1 MSRETLIQQKG
12 ITKRKI
18 TNLLKKVEQVVEKED
33 KSAYD
38 IVCAEQYLNEI
49 RTLDTQFQKQHLA
62 ATAIVEP
69 SNKEL
74 IERDF
79 EDLEIHDERVREN
92 TSKLLYVLNVAS
104 KPQGK
109 SKATEN
115 KTKVNSL
122 EAKWTRITK
131 NVDSV
136 ASKVSEAQT
145 KLNEMEIEELTDI
158 RSQLSEF
165 EKTFDRFTA
174 EIDSVSPNLDVED
187 GENWNDAISNYFDK
201 ISLTQDTLALLII
214 ERRRNRTREI
224 KEQELEREE
233 KRNKEIEVQNSKHRE
248 KINKLLHKF
257 KTHSEEHE
265 SKTVKLPSLSIPS
278 FDGDPTKWK
287 SYWQQFEATIHN
299 SKRLDD
305 QLRMQYLLKSLTTK
319 KARDAVE

>member
-18 TNLLKKVEQVVEKED
+18 TNPLKKVEQVVEKQD
-33 KSAYD
+33 KSAHD
-38 IVCAEQYLNEI
+38 VVCAEQYLNEI
-49 RTLDTQFQKQHLA
+49 RTLDAQFQKQHLA

-69 SNKEL
+69 SNEEL

-104 KPQGK
+104 KPQAK
-109 SKATEN
+109 IKANEN

-136 ASKVSEAQT
+136 ASKVSEAQS
-145 KLNEMEIEELTDI
+145 KLDEMRIEELTDI

-165 EKTFDRFTA
+165 ENTFDRFTT
-174 EIDSVSPNLDVED
+174 EIDSVSSDLDDED

-201 ISLTQDTLALLII
+201 ISLAQDTLALLII
-214 ERRRNRTREI
+214 ERRRNQTPEF

-233 KRNKEIEVQNSKHRE
+233 K
-248 KINKLLHKF
+248 
-257 KTHSEEHE
+257 
-265 SKTVKLPSLSIPS
+265 
-278 FDGDPTKWK
+278 
-287 SYWQQFEATIHN
+287 
-299 SKRLDD
+299 
-305 QLRMQYLLKSLTTK
+305 
-319 KARDAVE
+319 

>member
-18 TNLLKKVEQVVEKED
+18 TNLFMKVEQVVEKED

-38 IVCAEQYLNEI
+38 IVCAKQYLNEI

-62 ATAIVEP
+62 ATAVVEP
-69 SNKEL
+69 SNEEL

-131 NVDSV
+131 NDDSV
-136 ASKVSEAQT
+136 PR
-145 KLNEMEIEELTDI
+145 
-158 RSQLSEF
+158 RSA
-165 EKTFDRFTA
+165 KHK
-174 EIDSVSPNLDVED
+174 PN
-187 GENWNDAISNYFDK
+187 A
-201 ISLTQDTLALLII
+201 
-214 ERRRNRTREI
+214 
-224 KEQELEREE
+224 
-233 KRNKEIEVQNSKHRE
+233 
-248 KINKLLHKF
+248 
-257 KTHSEEHE
+257 
-265 SKTVKLPSLSIPS
+265 
-278 FDGDPTKWK
+278 TKWR
-287 SYWQQFEATIHN
+287 
-299 SKRLDD
+299 SKN
-305 QLRMQYLLKSLTTK
+305 
-319 KARDAVE
+319 